1 MNRLLARLGV
11 HRREHVSVARD
22 FSIYSSV
29 NIVSLVLLFSTNLWL
44 RRFAG
49 PYVAGL
55 WTALELLPGYA
66 TYAHLGIVNAAERE
80 LPFLLGAGRTRDFD
94 GLKDTLF
101 WGTQALG
108 AAMAALTVAGAWLF
122 RGRLSHDTF
131 VGLLVYA
138 PCVWAQIVATYFVL
152 LYRARKR
159 FVELSGRQGVANLA
173 KAALLFAA
181 GTAFGLYGILAAELA
196 TYAVLVA
203 VLGHGLHE
211 KFARA
216 FESSRLPALL
226 AGGLPILAG
235 GLAFETLRPGGASGA
250 DQTVILATLGKAPLG
265 VYSIASIV
273 CQGLYYL
280 PNALSI
286 VMYPRFQER
295 YGQTQSTESLRRF
308 VELQLHVLADVLLAA
323 IAVLFVALPAAIRA
337 WFPAEWSDAIAPLR
351 VMLVATYFI
360 SLAPPGGQLLL
371 TIRKQLQVLAI
382 ALPCTAL
389 GFAAAYAGASYGLA
403 GVAAGIAVACVVEFL
418 AVNAYALSHFSSA
431 TAVAG
436 EIGVLCATAAVWLGA
451 AAAAERFVPVGP
463 WPLSTV
469 GGWPLLIVAALGIP
483 LLVRALRRIQA
494 LQGGREPFPIEPNS

>member
-22 FSIYSSV
+22 FSIYSAV

-44 RRFAG
+44 RRFVG

-66 TYAHLGIVNAAERE
+66 TYSHLGIINAAERE
-80 LPFLLGAGRTRDFD
+80 LPFLIGAGRTRDFD
-94 GLKDTLF
+94 ALKDTLF
-101 WGTQALG
+101 WATHALG
-108 AAMAALTVAGAWLF
+108 AALAAVIIAGALAF
-122 RGRLSHDTF
+122 RRRLPHDTF

-138 PCVWAQIVATYFVL
+138 PCVWAQMVATYFVL
-152 LYRARKR
+152 LFRARKR
-159 FVELSGRQGVANLA
+159 FVELSGRQGAANLG
-173 KAALLFAA
+173 KAVLLVTA

-196 TYAVLVA
+196 AFALLVV
-203 VLGHGLHE
+203 VLGRGLHE
-211 KFARA
+211 RFAPV

-265 VYSIASIV
+265 IYSIASIV

-280 PNALSI
+280 PNALAI

-295 YGQTQSTESLRRF
+295 YGQTQSIESLRRF

-323 IAVLFVALPAAIRA
+323 IVVLFVALPAAIRA
-337 WFPAEWSDAIAPLR
+337 FFPAEWAGAIAPLR
-351 VMLVATYFI
+351 ALLVATYFI
-360 SLAPPGGQLLL
+360 SLAAPGGQLLL
-371 TIRKQLQVLAI
+371 TIRKQMQVLLI

-389 GFAAAYAGASYGLA
+389 GFAAAYVGAGYGLV
-403 GVAAGIAVACVVEFL
+403 GVAAGIAVACFVEFV
-418 AVNAYALSHFSSA
+418 AVNVYALSHFADAAAVAAEISRLCF
-431 TAVAG
+431 TAVVW
-436 EIGVLCATAAVWLGA
+436 IGAAVA
-451 AAAAERFVPVGP
+451 IERVVPAGP
-463 WPLSTV
+463 WPLTTV
-469 GGWPLLIVAALGIP
+469 GGWPLLVVSILGLP
-483 LLVRALRRIQA
+483 LLARAFRRI
-494 LQGGREPFPIEPNS
+494 GGRESFSIERQT

>member
-1 MNRLLARLGV
+1 MLARLGV
-11 HRREHVSVARD
+11 HRREHISVARD
-22 FSIYSSV
+22 FSIYSAV
-29 NIVSLVLLFSTNLWL
+29 NIFSLVLLFSTNLWL
-44 RRFAG
+44 RRFVG

-66 TYAHLGIVNAAERE
+66 TYAHLGIINAAERE

-101 WGTQALG
+101 WATNALG
-108 AAMAALTVAGAWLF
+108 AALAALTLGAALLF
-122 RGRLSHDTF
+122 RDRLSHDTF

-138 PCVWAQIVATYFVL
+138 PCVWAQLVATYFVV

-159 FVELSGRQGVANLA
+159 FVELSGRQGAANLA
-173 KAALLFAA
+173 KALLLISA

-196 TYAVLVA
+196 SFAVLIA
-203 VLGHGLHE
+203 MLAGGLRE
-211 KFARA
+211 TFARV
-216 FESSRLPALL
+216 FESARLPALV

-250 DQTVILATLGKAPLG
+250 DQTVILATLGKTPLG

-295 YGQTQSTESLRRF
+295 YGQTQSTDSLRRF

-337 WFPAEWSDAIAPLR
+337 FFPADWSGAIAPLR

-371 TIRKQLQVLAI
+371 TIRKQMQVLLL
-382 ALPCTAL
+382 ALPCTGL
-389 GFAAAYAGASYGLA
+389 GFAAAYVGAAYGLV
-403 GVAAGIAVACVVEFL
+403 GVATGIALACFAEFL
-418 AVNAYALSHFSSA
+418 AVNAYALSHFA
-431 TAVAG
+431 RAQTVAV
-436 EIGVLCATAAVWLGA
+436 EIGRLTVTAAAWLGA
-451 AAAAERFVPVGP
+451 AVLIERLVPPGP
-463 WPLSTV
+463 WPANTL
-469 GGWPLLIVAALGIP
+469 GGWPLLIVGLVSLP
-483 LLVRALRRIQA
+483 LLRRALRRIQSP
-494 LQGGREPFPIEPNS
+494 QFSTGGRE

>member
-1 MNRLLARLGV
+1 VNRLLARLGV

-22 FSIYSSV
+22 FSIYSAV
-29 NIVSLVLLFSTNLWL
+29 NILSLVLLFSTNLWL
-44 RRFAG
+44 RRFVG

-66 TYAHLGIVNAAERE
+66 TYAHLGIINAAERE

-101 WGTQALG
+101 WATHALG
-108 AAMAALTVAGAWLF
+108 AALATLTVTGALLF

-138 PCVWAQIVATYFVL
+138 PCVWAQMVATYFVL

-159 FVELSGRQGVANLA
+159 FVELSRRQGVANLA
-173 KAALLFAA
+173 KALLLVSA
-181 GTAFGLYGILAAELA
+181 GMVFGFYGILIAELA
-196 TYAVLVA
+196 TYAVLVV
-203 VLGHGLHE
+203 VLGRGLRE
-211 KFARA
+211 TFARV
-216 FESSRLPALL
+216 FESARLPALL

-250 DQTVILATLGKAPLG
+250 DQTVILATLGRAPLG

-295 YGQTQSTESLRRF
+295 YGQTQSAESLRRF
-308 VELQLHVLADVLLAA
+308 VEVQLHVLADVLLAA

-337 WFPAEWSDAIAPLR
+337 FFPDDWAGAIAPLR

-371 TIRKQLQVLAI
+371 TIRKQMQVLLL

-389 GFAAAYAGASYGLA
+389 GFAAAYVGARYGLV
-403 GVAAGIAVACVVEFL
+403 GVAAGIALACFVEFVG
-418 AVNAYALSHFSSA
+418 VNAYALAHFSGA
-431 TAVAG
+431 PAVAA
-436 EIGVLCATAAVWLGA
+436 EIGRLCATAAAFLGA
-451 AAAAERFVPVGP
+451 AAAVERLVPVGP

-469 GGWPLLIVAALGIP
+469 GGWPLVIVAALGIP
-483 LLVRALRRIQA
+483 LLLRALHRVQA
-494 LQGGREPFPIEPNS
+494 LQAVGSRPPLGR

>member
-1 MNRLLARLGV
+1 VNRLLARLGV

-22 FSIYSSV
+22 FSVYSAV

-44 RRFAG
+44 RRFVG

-66 TYAHLGIVNAAERE
+66 TYTHFGIINAAERE

-101 WGTQALG
+101 WATNALG
-108 AAMAALTVAGAWLF
+108 AALALLTVAAALLF

-173 KAALLFAA
+173 KAVLLASA

-196 TYAVLVA
+196 TYAVLVV
-203 VLGHGLHE
+203 VLGRGLRE
-211 KFARA
+211 KFERV
-216 FESSRLPALL
+216 FESARLPALL
-226 AGGLPILAG
+226 IGGLPILAG

-250 DQTVILATLGKAPLG
+250 DQTVILATLGRAPLG

-323 IAVLFVALPAAIRA
+323 IAVLFVALPAAIA
-337 WFPAEWSDAIAPLR
+337 AFFPADWSGAIAPLR

-360 SLAPPGGQLLL
+360 SLAAPGGQLLL
-371 TIRKQLQVLAI
+371 TIRKQMQVLLL

-389 GFAAAYAGASYGLA
+389 GFAAAYVGAAYGLV
-403 GVAAGIAVACVVEFL
+403 GVATGITIACVVEFL
-418 AVNAYALSHFSSA
+418 AVTAYALWHFSSA
-431 TAVAG
+431 PAVAV
-436 EIGVLCATAAVWLGA
+436 EIGALCLTAAVWLGA
-451 AAAAERFVPVGP
+451 AVVIERLVPSGP
-463 WPLSTV
+463 WPLETV
-469 GGWPLLIVAALGIP
+469 GGWPLLIVTALGAP
-483 LLVRALRRIQA
+483 LLLRALRRIQT
-494 LQGGREPFPIEPNS
+494 LQ